1 MSAKPSKSK
10 FEGLFK
16 QAAETPIPDDPI
28 GRVEREDAVVEPAEP
43 AAIQPEPT
51 RQDNPIP
58 ERTRTGQARGG
69 GYSAP
74 VILMRPPGRPPGKRS
89 DPAWKQFSV
98 LLRRE
103 TQRKAVDMLRDAD
116 DGRDLSGLVQSLLDG
131 WIKKQNK

>member
-16 QAAETPIPDDPI
+16 QAAETPIPDDAI
-28 GRVEREDAVVEPAEP
+28 GRVDVEDAIELTEP
-43 AAIQPEPT
+43 AA
-51 RQDNPIP
+51 DNPESVRLGNPAP
-58 ERTRTGQARGG
+58 ERGRTGHGRAG

-74 VILMRPPGRPPGKRS
+74 VISIRPPGRPPGKRS

-116 DGRDLSGLVQSLLDG
+116 DGRDLSWLVQSLLEG
-131 WIKKQNK
+131 WIKKQGK